1 MPVENSLH
9 RGKYIYVKK
18 RVLSPAQRSKLRSD
32 LYLERDILTWMQCKY
47 DKKRIKKYIF
57 CLEHAIEVFGA
68 PQN

>member
-1 MPVENSLH
+1 MSVKNRFH

-18 RVLSPAQRSKLRSD
+18 RVPAQRSKLRSD